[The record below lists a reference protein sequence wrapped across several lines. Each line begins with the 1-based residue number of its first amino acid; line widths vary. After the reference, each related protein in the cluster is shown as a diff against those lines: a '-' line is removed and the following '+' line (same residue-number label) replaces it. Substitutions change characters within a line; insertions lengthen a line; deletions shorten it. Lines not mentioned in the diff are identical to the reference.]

1 MLKGYYITPEGYK
14 LNLSGYDFDTYLS
27 FIASCP
33 SARDRLFFD
42 RGVIVDGGSQ
52 YFNWEELYVQVNVG
66 DIKVDDLRVEGEK
79 TNFNIEA
86 FSRIG
91 SIIRGMKS
99 ICIPQREEDFYN
111 LSDSDSFGS
120 KSSYKYSYFGNTVSL
135 VENQID
141 VLRYSGESGEE
152 LFLEDVYSEPVP
164 MSRLTNTQRKFSL
177 DLTEFSR
184 TDDLSVGGMDF
195 FASQE
200 VTSDDVYSLAEIVE
214 RNPDKSYAWLRGR
227 FYHIVNELDVWKK
240 ISKRIWNHPDVVA
253 FDTETTGLNITFK
266 SITGQG
272 DQLVGLVFSIDKTA
286 KEKEKIKAMDL
297 LGEPLYGD
305 SWYVP
310 IKHKNIKNIVEED
323 RVNWFIEMFVKPIL
337 EKKEIVCHNGSYDAK
352 VMFIYGV
359 KINLVHDTLI
369 QLRLSYGAENT
380 HMKLGLKPNA
390 KRFLGRDSFELSDFV
405 EGKWGSGDV
414 TFADLPYESVKYYAC
429 PDTDSTLALHKLA
442 VRENWFDRWGM
453 RRVYELEVAFTLVIA
468 YQEFFGHHVSV
479 SKIAKLRK
487 QLEEDVANY
496 SAKIFD
502 IAGYSLN
509 LRSPVQLKK
518 LLFEELDMPILEYTD
533 TGAPSTSKGAMKK
546 YKSYKNEDGSPKY
559 PIADYLLKYRDASK
573 LMSDFIKNIDTISTP
588 DGFMFSGV
596 KQFLETGRVSVSNPN
611 YQSYN
616 DTVKKYISPRKGYY
630 MMDSDY
636 SSVEI
641 RIMMSM
647 AQEKPMIEYL
657 FDPDSDYHTLKAS
670 QMFSIPY
677 ELVSKAQRGAAKGV
691 NFGIVYGMGD
701 ASLGENVTGKRNA
714 ESTRYGGQLRKLY
727 FKGMDVT
734 ESFISSN
741 LDKAVENRYAETFFG
756 RRRYFSPNMHIG
768 SVKRQGGNHPIQ
780 GTAADLYKQAMVN
793 LYDTIIEK
801 GWWGKFLLPCFVHDE
816 VVMEAH
822 NSINPAV
829 AMKTVRESLM
839 LTIEGWCP
847 LYIGFGY
854 GSHWYNAKK
863 TEIPVQLQQEIV
875 EKYGETG
882 FPFWNGDIHELYAW
896 EVVQIYDYKAKRI
909 REYMEDP
916 NNQGQVISPVISG
929 FLFEVMPYV
938 KSIDKVKKQAKK
950 LLDFLEFCRSGVSIT
965 AYDLT
970 RAIQLYNFLDSCGV
984 HLDSFKE
991 NHSEFMDAIELELHE
1006 LKPWIDEAGNVD
1018 EDKLFYP
1025 NLLTEVFSGSDGYD
1039 RMATM
1044 LDIMEEV
1051 SSGILKE
1058 EFLPNLVTS
1067 EVDLGGISQNLEAF
1081 GKAFGCEELV
1091 AKANLQEPHSVEGE
1105 VQEVEE
1111 TYEPQLEEVPKEELM
1126 QEYLKGFGYYRDYDE
1141 RTLYFS
1147 AVNDDLLNYMVG
1159 YLLKNG
1165 AIAKRDKK
1173 DFEEANS
1180 SFKIGSPKYTLV
1192 KFVLDEEGTL
1202 HKTSLYLPSTQAS
1215 RACSMCLRVKQQ
1227 LGI

>member
-1 MLKGYYITPEGYK
+1 MLKGYYISPNGHK
-14 LNLSGYDFDTYLS
+14 LNLIGYDFDSYIS
-27 FIASCP
+27 FIASC
-33 SARDRLFFD
+33 SSVKDKLYFD
-42 RGVIVDGGSQ
+42 KGVTFEDGVQ
-52 YFNWEELYVQVNVG
+52 YYPWDELYVQVNMG
-66 DIKVDDLRVEGEK
+66 DIKVDDLRVDGEK
-79 TNFNIEA
+79 TGFNAEA
-86 FSRIG
+86 FSRVG

-111 LSDSDSFGS
+111 ISNTEAFGS
-120 KSSYKYSYFGNTVSL
+120 KSSYSYSYFGNTITL

-141 VLRYSGESGEE
+141 TLSYKGVSGEE
-152 LFLEDVYSEPVP
+152 LFLEDVYSDPTP
-164 MSRLTNTQRKFSL
+164 MSKNTTTQRKFSL
-177 DLTEFSR
+177 DLSEFSK
-184 TDDLSVGGMDF
+184 TDDLSVDGMDF
-195 FASQE
+195 FLAQE
-200 VTSDDVYSLAEIVE
+200 VTNDDVYSLAEIVE
-214 RNPDKSYAWLRGR
+214 RNPDKSYAWLKGR
-227 FYHIVNELDVWKK
+227 HYHIINDLEIWKK
-240 ISKRIWNHPDVVA
+240 ISKRLWLHQDVLA
-253 FDTETTGLNITFK
+253 FDTETSGLNITFK

-272 DQLVGLVFSIDKTA
+272 DQLVGLVFSVENTDSEKA
-286 KEKEKIKAMDL
+286 KIEAEGLQED
-297 LGEPLYGD
+297 PLYAD
-305 SWYVP
+305 SWYIP
-310 IKHKNIKNIVEED
+310 IKHKNIKNIVPQEK
-323 RVNWFIEMFVKPIL
+323 VSWFIEMFVKPLL
-337 EKKEIVCHNGSYDAK
+337 EKKEIVCHNGSFDAK

-380 HMKLGLKPNA
+380 LMKLGLKPNA

-405 EGKWGSGDV
+405 EGKWGSGNV

-442 VRENWFDRWGM
+442 VKENWFDKWGM

-468 YQEFFGHHVSV
+468 YQEFFGHHVAV

-487 QLEEDVANY
+487 QLEEDATNY
-496 SAKIFD
+496 SAKIFE
-502 IAGYSLN
+502 IAGYTLN
-509 LRSPVQLKK
+509 LRSPAQLKK
-518 LLFEELDMPILEYTD
+518 LFFEELGMPILEYTD
-533 TGAPSTSKGAMKK
+533 SGAPSTSKGAMKK
-546 YKSYKNEDGSPKY
+546 YLTYKDDNGKPIY

-573 LMSDFIKNIDTISTP
+573 LLSDFIKNIDTISTP

-756 RRRYFSPNMHIG
+756 RRRYFPSTMRIG

-793 LYDTIIEK
+793 LYGSIIEK

-816 VVMEAH
+816 IVMEAH
-822 NSINPAV
+822 NSINPAHALKLV
-829 AMKTVRESLM
+829 QDNLM
-839 LTIEGWCP
+839 LDIKGWCP

-863 TEIPVQLQQEIV
+863 TEVPVQLQQEFV
-875 EKYGETG
+875 DKYGETG
-882 FPFWNGDIHELYAW
+882 FPFWDGNIHNLYAW
-896 EVVQIYDYKAKRI
+896 EVKEIYNYWVNRI
-909 REYMEDP
+909 KTYMLDP
-916 NNQGQVISPVISG
+916 NNTGTVISPVISG

-938 KSIDKVKKQAKK
+938 SSLGSLNKDAK
-950 LLDFLEFCRSGVSIT
+950 LLLEFATFLKDKLSVT
-965 AYDLT
+965 AEDLT
-970 RAIQLYNFLDSCGV
+970 LLVDRYEGLQKCGV
-984 HLDSFKE
+984 HLDKHTEKF
-991 NHSEFMDAIELELHE
+991 SEFFDDISISLGDKDELEGFSIPVY
-1006 LKPWIDEAGNVD
+1006 KNI
-1018 EDKLFYP
+1018 
-1025 NLLTEVFSGSDGYD
+1025 LTETFNDMNKIKEAIPNVI
-1039 RMATM
+1039 TVC
-1044 LDIMEEV
+1044 EEV
-1051 SSGILKE
+1051 LSE
-1058 EFLPNLVTS
+1058 EFLPDLKTTDV
-1067 EVDLGGISQNLEAF
+1067 VLGGIQENLVAF
-1081 GKAFGCEELV
+1081 GKAFGCSELV
-1091 AKANLQEPHSVEGE
+1091 EKANLQEPHSVEAE
-1105 VQEVEE
+1105 TKEVEE
-1111 TYEPQLEEVPKEELM
+1111 SYEPQLEEVPKEELM

-1147 AVNDDLLNYMVG
+1147 GINDALLNYMVG
-1159 YLLKNG
+1159 YLQKNG
-1165 AIAKRDKK
+1165 ALAKRDGEAYKTAQSI
-1173 DFEEANS
+1173 FESGS
-1180 SFKIGSPKYTLV
+1180 SEYTLI
-1192 KFVLDEEGTL
+1192 KFAMDTKGTL
-1202 HKTSLYLPSTQAS
+1202 HRASLYLPSTQAS
-1215 RACSMCLRVKQQ
+1215 RACSMCLKVKQQ
-1227 LGI
+1227 IGT